1 MSDYYTQR
9 QRARALRTG
18 MTDAEQ
24 HLWHRIRRRQ
34 LLGVQFCRQRP
45 LGPYIADFFAP
56 VMTLVVELDGGQH
69 FEAEALAYDHR
80 RDAWMRAQGI
90 RVLRFDN
97 RQVLLEMDNVLEK
110 LLVVM
115 QEQLAVARPASP
127 SISLRK
133 RRGKNH
139 GNG

>member
-1 MSDYYTQR
+1 
-9 QRARALRTG
+9 
-18 MTDAEQ
+18 
-24 HLWHRIRRRQ
+24 
-34 LLGVQFCRQRP
+34 
-45 LGPYIADFFAP
+45 
-56 VMTLVVELDGGQH
+56 
-69 FEAEALAYDHR
+69 
-80 RDAWMRAQGI
+80 MRAQGI